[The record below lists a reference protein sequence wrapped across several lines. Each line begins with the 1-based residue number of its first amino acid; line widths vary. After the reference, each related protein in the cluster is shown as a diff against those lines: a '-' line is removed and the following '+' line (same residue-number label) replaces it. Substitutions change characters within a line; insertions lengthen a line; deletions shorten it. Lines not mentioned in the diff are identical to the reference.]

1 MSDIR
6 KYMKERNS
14 KIADNDEEDVLEKKL
29 KSHRRGKISKIIILI
44 AVIVIAIVGY
54 FIYLNN
60 KIYTTYEIIES
71 VEVNDTYNA
80 RFYEFGNYMLRYSED
95 GMAYLN
101 GSKTYWNHAFEMRE
115 PIIDICNDYVAVA
128 EQKSNTIY
136 IFNGKGLQGKVETE
150 FPVVGLDVSD
160 NGIVAAITGERSD
173 LSYIEVISK
182 DGTRIAK
189 GQSVLSSQGCPV
201 DISIS
206 EDGKKLVV
214 SYLCVGTG
222 VIESKVVF
230 YNYSEIGKN
239 EVDRFVGGFNFDKT
253 MVGRVEFLNNDLVA
267 AFGDDKV
274 VLYSMKQKPSVI
286 KEIAVNKEIKSI
298 FYDDSYLG
306 LIFDSGQAD
315 TPYTMVVYDAEGNKV
330 CEKLFNFSYKNI
342 KIADGTIVL
351 YNDVALKVYTVKGK
365 EKYDDTFSE
374 GIVDVI
380 MLEDKY
386 NYLIVSPIS
395 IKRIKLK

>member
-6 KYMKERNS
+6 KYMKDRES
-14 KIADNDEEDVLEKKL
+14 KIADNDDEDVLEKKL
-29 KSHRRGKISKIIILI
+29 KSHRRGKISKVIILI
-44 AVIVIAIVGY
+44 AVIVIAVVGY
-54 FIYLNN
+54 IVYLNN
-60 KIYTTYEIIES
+60 KVYTSYEIIES
-71 VEVNDTYNA
+71 IEVNDTYNA
-80 RFYEFGNYMLRYSED
+80 RFYEFGDYMLRYSED

-115 PIIDICNDYVAVA
+115 PIIDICNSYVAVA

-136 IFNGKGLQGKVETE
+136 IFNDKGLQGKVETE
-150 FPVVGLDVSD
+150 FPVVGLSVS
-160 NGIVAAITGERSD
+160 NTGIVAAITGEKSD

-201 DISIS
+201 DLSIS
-206 EDGKKLVV
+206 EDGTKLAV
-214 SYLCVGTG
+214 SYLCVGSG

-286 KEIAVNKEIKSI
+286 KEIAIDKEIKSI
-298 FYDDSYLG
+298 FYDEAYVG
-306 LIFDSGQAD
+306 LILNSGQAD
-315 TPYTMVVYDAEGNKV
+315 NPYIMVVYDSEGDKV
-330 CEKLFNFSYKNI
+330 CEKHFNFSYKNI
-342 KIADGTIVL
+342 KIANKTIIL

-395 IKRIKLK
+395 IKKIKLK